1 MTSEPVF
8 TSSSLREPEN
18 VRHSHL
24 RQESGIKSVGQLC
37 YLVAF
42 FSILGTIEF
51 ALFAVGIL
59 SRAEFKAVAPDSWL
73 DAFFG
78 TFTVVFGLNALAQ
91 VVLGRGLIRLKS
103 WARWTVVALTIFS
116 LGMSTL
122 SSLIFCLSGTMLE
135 EFEPLIGFK
144 VNGLMVGL
152 LSLVIGGLAHL
163 IILWPLIG
171 PGSGVIFSDD
181 YREVVR
187 QTSKIKSRMHWL
199 LKALIVVILLIVLGF
214 VLYLLGIYYRII
226 D

>member
-1 MTSEPVF
+1 MESDSKLGPTLPNL
-8 TSSSLREPEN
+8 TRLA
-18 VRHSHL
+18 HL

-51 ALFAVGIL
+51 ALFAVGTL
-59 SRAEFKAVAPDSWL
+59 SRAEFKAFAPDSLL
-73 DAFFG
+73 DAFFW

-91 VVLGRGLIRLKS
+91 VGLGRGLIRLKS

-122 SSLIFCLSGTMLE
+122 SSLILGVSGSILD

-144 VNGLMVGL
+144 LNGPLVGL
-152 LSLVIGGLAHL
+152 VSLVIGGIVHM
-163 IILWPLIG
+163 IILWPLVG
-171 PGSGVIFSDD
+171 PGSGVVFSDD

-187 QTSKIKSRMHWL
+187 LTPEIKSRMHWL
-199 LKALIVVILLIVLGF
+199 LRTLIAVILLLVLGF
-214 VLYLLGIYYRII
+214 VMFLLAIYYRII